1 MDKFWLFFLQFG
13 DQYVYVNDSGEVQFT
28 TDMSEWLANP
38 LRNSLHEWTDVAI
51 AWERS
56 ESLKGFF
63 TAISGDYT
71 TSGDAATIIRY
82 IAFTYGYT
90 AKLTL
95 HIYKTSKVDLLP
107 YFWGKNDIL
116 FDKPEVSRAGT
127 VKIRM
132 VETGIAQD
140 FRNNLDT
147 PYEIEMSGADLVD
160 TIHEGT
166 TVRGTYAY
174 KYADTYC
181 SNTVVRDDK
190 FEVFSLS
197 IGLVNSDG
205 KFPIAE
211 TKSIDSIRMGVLGAG
226 TFYGVSDPQ
235 FSDQYNRWILR
246 AGQNIK
252 DVKITLQNCK
262 FKWSYIPLLGS
273 SSPGTIYDC
282 RFFVWVVVAKDRA
295 PIRIYDQLYAGP
307 VIPVVNATSIDIYE
321 EDVSISNFD
330 IGEIYEDEA
339 VYLVMGITTATAMPN
354 STGST
359 IWGFLINTF
368 EPENSRVT
376 IQTDFDSKPTQV
388 QGFRWYKMWEKLV
401 DKFAGGKYAPIPGKS
416 PYMSDPTTFEKGSYP
431 YRVILTNGQI
441 LKGAVGTKTKITMKT
456 MVEDAMSNYPVA
468 VGPENGD
475 TLVIDHISKFYDTSY
490 VIADVGELTNGKI
503 YPLADF
509 GTIVETGHQYDRGD
523 VVNGVFDY
531 CTKSTH
537 KISVILE
544 AEKRTQF
551 LSQINASIYNMEDL
565 RVAQY
570 GKNTTASESTEDVY
584 KYSVVGTPEGSNYKI
599 RYAGRS
605 PEFYEVSTAAGYA
618 NTRYNVEFSPGNMLN
633 RLKGIINSN
642 SWPSVLPLK
651 FQISD
656 RNGVINSRFKNAAGT
671 AFLPRVY
678 DSQEITPG
686 NTELYWLP
694 FKVTGTCVLDE
705 DFEAAMMNNPFGI
718 VRATFRGVPIEIHL
732 NRVKFV
738 PKSRNSF
745 DIEGVLS
752 KNVDISKLIYLI

>member
-38 LRNSLHEWTDVAI
+38 LRNSLHEWPDVAI

-166 TVRGTYAY
+166 TVSGKYEY
-174 KYADTYC
+174 KYADTVC
-181 SNTVVRDDK
+181 ANIGARDYE
-190 FEVFSLS
+190 FEAFNLAT
-197 IGLVNSDG
+197 GFVNSEG
-205 KFPIAE
+205 LFPIAE
-211 TKSIDSIRMGVLGAG
+211 TRATDSIRMGLLGG
-226 TFYGVSDPQ
+226 STFYGVTDPE
-235 FSDQYNRWILR
+235 FSNQYNQWGLR
-246 AGQNIK
+246 AGQTLK
-252 DVKITLQNCK
+252 EVKITLQNCK
-262 FKWSYIPLLGS
+262 FKWIYEKQAGS
-273 SSPGTIYDC
+273 TALNPITNCQFSLY
-282 RFFVWVVVAKDRA
+282 VAVGKDRSTLRV
-295 PIRIYDQLYAGP
+295 IENLYNGA
-307 VIPVVNATSIDIYE
+307 VIPSVNAFTDIIDE
-321 EDVSISNFD
+321 TVNVTDRS
-330 IGEIYEDEA
+330 IGEVYENEGIY
-339 VYLVMGITTATAMPN
+339 LLMGIYSSATGI
-354 STGST
+354 GSVNL
-359 IWGFLINTF
+359 WGFSIRTF
-368 EPENSRVT
+368 EPENSRIT
-376 IQTDFDSKPTQV
+376 IRTDFDSKPTQV

-401 DKFAGGKYAPIPGKS
+401 DKFAGGKYAPVPGKS
-416 PYMSDPTTFEKGSYP
+416 PYMSDPSTFEKGSYP

-656 RNGVINSRFKNAAGT
+656 RNGIINSRFKNAAGT

-678 DSQEITPG
+678 DSQEITPN